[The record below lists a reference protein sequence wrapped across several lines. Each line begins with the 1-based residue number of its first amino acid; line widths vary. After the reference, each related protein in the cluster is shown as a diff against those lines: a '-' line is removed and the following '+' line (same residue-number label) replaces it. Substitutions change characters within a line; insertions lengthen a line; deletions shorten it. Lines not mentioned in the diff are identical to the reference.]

1 MTGLMTEPEHN
12 DSFGWHG
19 DDDAPDHTT
28 PSRDLRRVGVV
39 VGISLVVLVALFAL
53 LVQVLSNV
61 FGDMWDSV
69 FTF

>member
-1 MTGLMTEPEHN
+1 MTGLMTDPEHD

-19 DDDAPDHTT
+19 DDEPAEPAT

-39 VGISLVVLVALFAL
+39 VGISLIVLVALFAL
-53 LVQVLSNV
+53 LLQVLSNV